1 MSNKSMNVLYVIPD
15 ESSQTPKATCC
26 MISLVWY
33 FLQRNTHMT
42 NSGSSIWEWQ
52 ESFTEKEQVNLR
64 ADKTVLYF
72 DCVGGYMIT
81 TFVQT
86 LRTVH

>member
-1 MSNKSMNVLYVIPD
+1 MSNKSMNVLCVIPD